1 MNRIEGVEVA
11 EPDEDQ
17 EGVEVG
23 GDAEREERRGASG
36 KAVER
41 QLEQSKTVTSRRM
54 RSNVGARRMMKVPKR
69 ERTREVQGGCAETKK
84 VREERKPRNVCD
96 SA

>member
-1 MNRIEGVEVA
+1 MNRIEGVEAA

-36 KAVER
+36 KAVEK
-41 QLEQSKTVTSRRM
+41 QLEQ
-54 RSNVGARRMMKVPKR
+54 
-69 ERTREVQGGCAETKK
+69 
-84 VREERKPRNVCD
+84 
-96 SA
+96 